1 MLYMRVKVAGT
12 LDFCVILWSPLALPR
27 SATGQYK
34 TPGVDQI
41 VAELIQAGGNIFWDQ
56 YIFKLYLSQERIA
69 SAVEEIL
76 YLFLRKEVKLI
87 AVFIKTYHSY

>member
-41 VAELIQAGGNIFWDQ
+41 VAELIQAGGNIF
-56 YIFKLYLSQERIA
+56 
-69 SAVEEIL
+69 
-76 YLFLRKEVKLI
+76 
-87 AVFIKTYHSY
+87 